1 MTNSKIALTRI
12 PVGVWAM
19 PVAFVTLLLA
29 AAPALLCAQSS
40 AAGSAQ
46 AGVLPEKDAYLREPR
61 PGNTPRMFAPGR
73 ISDAM
78 SNRDMAIS
86 PSGKELFYTIQSDN
100 GQVSMVLYCHWTGG
114 AWSKPEVAPFSGK
127 YNDLEPAFSYDGNTM
142 FFASNRPV
150 GVPAEAGPIRAEGA
164 GAAAGTTRAETA
176 AGERAVAPAKKDYD
190 IWMVK
195 RRGEKWGQPVR
206 LDTVINTEKD
216 EFYPS
221 VARNGNLY
229 FTRVM
234 EHGKGKE
241 DIAVSEWKD
250 GRYQEAYSLPGGVN
264 TEHYE
269 FNAFVDPD
277 EQFLLFS
284 SFGRK
289 DDIGGGDLYLS
300 YKNAQGEWA
309 EAVHL
314 DSTINSTTLD
324 FSPYVSLD
332 KKYLFFTSSRMKAG
346 PPFAPPLNFERLRGL
361 LDGPGNGLNDIYW
374 VEWPVLLK
382 KYTHDR

>member
-1 MTNSKIALTRI
+1 M
-12 PVGVWAM
+12 
-19 PVAFVTLLLA
+19 LA
-29 AAPALLCAQSS
+29 AGLMALVALCVPIAIVHAQT
-40 AAGSAQ
+40 AAG
-46 AGVLPEKDAYLREPR
+46 LPEKAAYLGEAR
-61 PGNTPRMFAPGR
+61 PGITPRMFAPGR
-73 ISDAM
+73 ISDGM

-86 PSGKELFYTIQSDN
+86 PSGKEVFYTIQGPG
-100 GQVSMVLYCHWTGG
+100 GQVSMILCSRWAGGAVGGTGG
-114 AWSKPEVAPFSGK
+114 AWSKPEIVSFSGK
-127 YNDLEPAFSYDGNTM
+127 YSDLEPALTADGNTM

-150 GVPAEAGPIRAEGA
+150 Q
-164 GAAAGTTRAETA
+164 
-176 AGERAVAPAKKDYD
+176 GEVIKKDYD

-195 RRGEKWGQPVR
+195 REQGNWGRPIR

-234 EHGKGKE
+234 EPGKGKE

-250 GRYQEAYSLPGGVN
+250 GRYQQPYSLPGGVN
-264 TEHYE
+264 TEHFE

-300 YKNAQGEWA
+300 YKDARGEWA
-309 EAVHL
+309 EAVHF
-314 DSTINSTTLD
+314 DSTINSNTLD
-324 FSPYVSLD
+324 FSPYVSPD
-332 KKYLFFTSSRMKAG
+332 RKYLFFTSAKMKAE
-346 PPFAPPLNFERLRGL
+346 PPFATPLNFARLRGL
-361 LDGPGNGLNDIYW
+361 LEGPGNGLNDIYW
-374 VEWPVLLK
+374 VEWPSLLK
-382 KYTHDR
+382 KYVHDR

>member
-1 MTNSKIALTRI
+1 MKNNTIL
-12 PVGVWAM
+12 M
-19 PVAFVTLLLA
+19 LA
-29 AAPALLCAQSS
+29 AGLMAAFGLRAQTATVKAHP
-40 AAGSAQ
+40 AAG
-46 AGVLPEKDAYLREPR
+46 LPEKAAYLGEAR
-61 PGNTPRMFAPGR
+61 PGITPRMFAPGR
-73 ISDAM
+73 ISDGM

-86 PSGKELFYTIQSDN
+86 PSGKEVFYTIQGPG
-100 GQVSMVLYCHWTGG
+100 GQLSMILCSRWAGG
-114 AWSKPEVAPFSGK
+114 AWSKPEIVSFSGK
-127 YNDLEPAFSYDGNTM
+127 YSDLEPALTADGDTM

-150 GVPAEAGPIRAEGA
+150 EG
-164 GAAAGTTRAETA
+164 E
-176 AGERAVAPAKKDYD
+176 VIKKDYD
-190 IWMVK
+190 IWMAK
-195 RRGEKWGQPVR
+195 RQQGNWGRPIR
-206 LDTVINTEKD
+206 LDTVINTPKD

-241 DIAVSEWKD
+241 DIAVSEWKV
-250 GRYQEAYSLPGGVN
+250 GRYQQPYSLPGGVN
-264 TEHYE
+264 TEHFE

-309 EAVHL
+309 EAVHF

-324 FSPYVSLD
+324 FSPYISPD
-332 KKYLFFTSSRMKAG
+332 KKYLFFTSSRMKAE
-346 PPFAPPLNFERLRGL
+346 PPFPTPLNFARLRGL
-361 LDGPGNGLNDIYW
+361 LEGPGNGLNDIYW
-374 VEWPVLLK
+374 VEWPALLK
-382 KYTHDR
+382 KSMHDR